1 VKQRPRL
8 RQSHL
13 WWQWHSCLGDLSM
26 RRSIP
31 SSHRTIVVQLKFF
44 DSTTAV
50 VAALP
55 VVEELIR
62 QIQSEQQLP
71 PPTHLQLSAQI
82 NLTLSFHG
90 SQQALAQIT
99 QAIDN
104 SAYQLEELQSTGQ
117 LAHFE
122 LSYKSLD

>member
-1 VKQRPRL
+1 MKQRRQIPRL
-8 RQSHL
+8 YNRR
-13 WWQWHSCLGDLSM
+13 WRSCLGDLSM

-31 SSHRTIVVQLKFF
+31 SRNRTIVVQLKLT
-44 DSTTAV
+44 DAATAV
-50 VAALP
+50 EAALP
-55 VVEELIR
+55 ILDELSR
-62 QIQSEQQLP
+62 QIQFEQQRQQIA
-71 PPTHLQLSAQI
+71 HLQLSAQI

-90 SQQALAQIT
+90 SETATATIA